1 MSIINCINSLKGQV
15 DEHRFPLEKYFSVG
29 SNVFRNSVVGFF
41 FSFSAGVW
49 NWYSQS
55 LCKRVCRAASECL
68 LSASTGPERSAFA
81 NTGDFSS
88 TFILNAGK
96 HPAL

>member
-1 MSIINCINSLKGQV
+1 MNTDFLWKSISVLGQMCF
-15 DEHRFPLEKYFSVG
+15 ETQLL
-29 SNVFRNSVVGFF
+29 GFF

-49 NWYSQS
+49 NWRSQS
-55 LCKRVCRAASECL
+55 LCKRVCRAASERL

-81 NTGDFSS
+81 DTGDFSS